1 MFYANPKPPLCKG
14 RWLSVSETGGVEETI
29 FRSYPYHPPA
39 VTALPK
45 GEPRALSYRKNINLP
60 LPLGEVAERS
70 EDGEGAAILPQSCS
84 LFPILLRHSRS
95 TLIIHYPL
103 SIIHYPLKYPSPVSF
118 SSKPKTAPFRR
129 LLTRNHSLIKGC
141 FHPILCCFFL
151 RYTK

>member
-1 MFYANPKPPLCKG
+1 LFYANPKPPLCKG

-70 EDGEGAAILPQSCS
+70 EDGEGTFQ
-84 LFPILLRHSRS
+84 ILLRQSRS
-95 TLIIHYPL
+95 FFIIHYQF
-103 SIIHYPLKYPSPVSF
+103 SII
-118 SSKPKTAPFRR
+118 
-129 LLTRNHSLIKGC
+129 N
-141 FHPILCCFFL
+141 
-151 RYTK
+151 